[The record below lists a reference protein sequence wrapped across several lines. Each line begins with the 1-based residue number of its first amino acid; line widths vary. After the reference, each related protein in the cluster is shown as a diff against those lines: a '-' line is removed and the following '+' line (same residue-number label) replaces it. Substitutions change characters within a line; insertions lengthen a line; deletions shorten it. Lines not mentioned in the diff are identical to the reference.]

1 MGTEVS
7 WKTEVA
13 GGLRGEVTQKRML
26 KRDVE
31 VEREETSPCY
41 LLSWECWNWTREAQR
56 KDKQEAESLKSRC
69 QVPQNQGKQQSWPMQ
84 DMPCLL
90 VVALP
95 FNLSVCFLLSCWI
108 GVLAGQA
115 HVTLLHCRY
124 CIGVAASFLRIPYP
138 KSKWSIRSSYY
149 TWIVSSAKAKAYTM
163 RPGKKM
169 LRYTFYLHSI
179 SMWSLLFPV
188 CLLFF
193 PPKPTNQPY

>member
-1 MGTEVS
+1 M
-7 WKTEVA
+7 
-13 GGLRGEVTQKRML
+13 LRLKML
-26 KRDVE
+26 KLDGQRK
-31 VEREETSPCY
+31 RETR
-41 LLSWECWNWTREAQR
+41 CWNPGA
-56 KDKQEAESLKSRC
+56 RC
-69 QVPQNQGKQQSWPMQ
+69 PKTKGNNSP
-84 DMPCLL
+84 DRCRTCLPCLL

-188 CLLFF
+188 YLLFF